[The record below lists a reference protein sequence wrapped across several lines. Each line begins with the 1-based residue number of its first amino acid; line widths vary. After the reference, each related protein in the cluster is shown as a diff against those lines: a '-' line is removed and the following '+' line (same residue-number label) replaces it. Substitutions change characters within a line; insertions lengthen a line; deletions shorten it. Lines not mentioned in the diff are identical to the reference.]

1 MDGGCLARP
10 FLLSSTQRLLGSKA
24 FQHHYK
30 QSTAICHSLWQSVY
44 RCQYWRQIL
53 QLEICYNYVWSF
65 FLSLFV
71 LSGVAPLQSGNLR
84 DPLEAGRTLIQF
96 CLLGQKTRGEIMLQ
110 KSSWKIERYCVK
122 FTLISQVP
130 GLLTWRWIPQPTFL
144 YVKFKSYKNPVFPQC
159 IVSKQVQTVDE
170 TLRVVF
176 QIVLRHLLTKY

>member
-1 MDGGCLARP
+1 MEDALLDLSFCPARRGCQARKP
-10 FLLSSTQRLLGSKA
+10 FSTIMNSQLLFVTVYGNRFTGVSTGAKYFKQR
-24 FQHHYK
+24 
-30 QSTAICHSLWQSVY
+30 SVT
-44 RCQYWRQIL
+44 ITSGL
-53 QLEICYNYVWSF
+53 F

-71 LSGVAPLQSGNLR
+71 LSGVAPLQSGNLK

-96 CLLGQKTRGEIMLQ
+96 CLLGQKTRGEIILQ

-130 GLLTWRWIPQPTFL
+130 GLLTWGWIPQPTFL